1 MTLVKPGDHLR
12 SRVCTTEVIVVRAAG
27 VDTAIACGGEPMVG
41 QDEPVTPAANGAAT
55 NGAGTNG
62 TATNGAAADAPGT
75 LLGKRYADDESGLEL
90 LCVKGGSGQLS
101 VAGRVLRPREARPLP
116 ASD

>member
-12 SRVCTTEVIVVRAAG
+12 SRVCTTEVIVVRAPS
-27 VDTAIACGGEPMVG
+27 VDIVIACGGEPMTA
-41 QDEPVTPAANGAAT
+41 QDEPVAAV
-55 NGAGTNG
+55 
-62 TATNGAAADAPGT
+62 GAAAAGPGT
-75 LLGKRYADDESGLEL
+75 LLGKRYADEEAGLEL

-101 VAGRVLRPREARPLP
+101 VAGRVLSPKEARPLP

>member
-41 QDEPVTPAANGAAT
+41 QDEPVAPVANGAAV
-55 NGAGTNG
+55 
-62 TATNGAAADAPGT
+62 NGAAGGPGT
-75 LLGKRYADDESGLEL
+75 LLGKRYADDEFGLEL

>member
-12 SRVCTTEVIVVRAAG
+12 SRVCTTEVIVVRAPGA
-27 VDTAIACGGEPMVG
+27 DTVIACGREPMVTKDG
-41 QDEPVTPAANGAAT
+41 QAAQAAEGAV
-55 NGAGTNG
+55 
-62 TATNGAAADAPGT
+62 ADGPGT
-75 LLGKRYADDESGLEL
+75 LLGKRYADEEAGLEL

-101 VAGRVLRPREARPLP
+101 VAGRALLLREARPLP

>member
-27 VDTAIACGGEPMVG
+27 ADTTIACGGEPMAAK
-41 QDEPVTPAANGAAT
+41 DEPVSQPAAVPAS
-55 NGAGTNG
+55 
-62 TATNGAAADAPGT
+62 DSPGT
-75 LLGKRYADDESGLEL
+75 LLGKRYADEDAGLEL

-101 VAGRVLRPREARPLP
+101 VGGRVLSLREARPLP

>member
-12 SRVCTTEVIVVRAAG
+12 SRVCTTEVIVVKAPS
-27 VDTAIACGGEPMVG
+27 VDTEIACGGEPMARN
-41 QDEPVTPAANGAAT
+41 EPVVAAA
-55 NGAGTNG
+55 AGT
-62 TATNGAAADAPGT
+62 AAAGPGT
-75 LLGKRYADDESGLEL
+75 LLGKRYADEELGLEL

-101 VAGRVLRPREARPLP
+101 AGSRLLSPREARPLP

>member
-41 QDEPVTPAANGAAT
+41 QDEPVTPAANGG

-62 TATNGAAADAPGT
+62 ADDAPGT
-75 LLGKRYADDESGLEL
+75 LLGKRYADDEFGLEL

-101 VAGRVLRPREARPLP
+101 VAGSVLRPREARPLP